1 MPDPHEP
8 REPRPGDP
16 PEGTAPPR
24 KRRTLAEGVTVHP
37 MPAGLAS
44 AARRDPPTLAL
55 CLQVGAPERGFP
67 ARLAGC
73 SFAANFGGHDGEE
86 PRLGAAGEYP
96 DSTTVAVIRPVPL
109 PRTLP
114 QWHPGLGLLVGLAL
128 REAAVEPSRLKDT
141 PLVVSLYAA
150 TPEARGPHHL
160 LHPALPEGRYPRWLR
175 LRVPDLAGR
184 AVAASVW
191 VQDLTPALGDDGLER
206 LAEVLKRVVEGPTG
220 DPALSLEAAAR
231 QARLALFFTV
241 EVQRLQ
247 PGADTTARDET

>member
-1 MPDPHEP
+1 M
-8 REPRPGDP
+8 RRPGR
-16 PEGTAPPR
+16 EG
-24 KRRTLAEGVTVHP
+24 
-37 MPAGLAS
+37 AG
-44 AARRDPPTLAL
+44 
-55 CLQVGAPERGFP
+55 GGFP
-67 ARLAGC
+67 
-73 SFAANFGGHDGEE
+73 GG
-86 PRLGAAGEYP
+86 A
-96 DSTTVAVIRPVPL
+96 TVAVIRPVPL

-114 QWHPGLGLLVGLAL
+114 QWHPGLGLLVALAL

-141 PLVVSLYAA
+141 PLVVSLYAV
-150 TPEARGPHHL
+150 TPEARGLSHL
-160 LHPALPEGRYPRWLR
+160 FHPALPEERYPRWLR

-191 VQDLTPALGDDGLER
+191 AQDLTPALGDDGLET
-206 LAEVLKRVVEGPTG
+206 LAEVLKRVVERPGS